1 MQGRIVAELLPQVRD
16 IRRVGCAS
24 LDLCA
29 IAAGTLDLYYER
41 GLQPWDLAAGAL
53 VAQEAG
59 ALVTGLRGQAA
70 QESMTVAGPPGRVE
84 ELTAFLE
91 AMRRRLRR
99 MKTLPQRV

>member
-1 MQGRIVAELLPQVRD
+1 M
-16 IRRVGCAS
+16 GCAS

-41 GLQPWDLAAGAL
+41 GLQPWDLAAGSL

-59 ALVTGLRGQAA
+59 AQVTGLRGQAA

-84 ELTAFLE
+84 ELRAFLE
-91 AMRRRLRR
+91 GLDADSDG
-99 MKTLPQRV
+99 